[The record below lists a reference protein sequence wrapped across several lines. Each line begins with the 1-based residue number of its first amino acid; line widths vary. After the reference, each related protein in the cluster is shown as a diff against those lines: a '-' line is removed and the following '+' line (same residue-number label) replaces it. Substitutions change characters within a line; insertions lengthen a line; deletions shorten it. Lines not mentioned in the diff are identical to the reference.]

1 MVLYHM
7 TQTYTLTEQDYL
19 AFELY
24 TISKTPRFQPRQRNG
39 RSFVAFCSAITMI
52 YFIYSH
58 NYWNAIYFGIM
69 TVALFIWYP
78 RYFKWRQKVHYLK
91 HIRRNYKNKFGL
103 QETLV
108 IDNKL
113 ITITNHT
120 GTGTLKPS
128 NFDKIC
134 ETSTHYF
141 MVLESGAAL
150 ILPKK
155 DLNNQAFKSDLK
167 TLKLPHHSD
176 FTWRW

>member
-1 MVLYHM
+1 
-7 TQTYTLTEQDYL
+7 
-19 AFELY
+19 
-24 TISKTPRFQPRQRNG
+24 
-39 RSFVAFCSAITMI
+39 
-52 YFIYSH
+52 
-58 NYWNAIYFGIM
+58 M